1 MTFHPGLSTRQV
13 ILNPLLMDLS
23 IKDSMTV
30 WTEAFYSLY
39 YYFYPEYVV
48 HLAATVLL
56 TLLYWVGEG
65 LHKDC
70 HAENLCITG
79 GVMEMALS
87 VP

>member
-1 MTFHPGLSTRQV
+1 
-13 ILNPLLMDLS
+13 
-23 IKDSMTV
+23 MTV

-39 YYFYPEYVV
+39 YYFYSEYVV
-48 HLAATVLL
+48 HLAATFLL